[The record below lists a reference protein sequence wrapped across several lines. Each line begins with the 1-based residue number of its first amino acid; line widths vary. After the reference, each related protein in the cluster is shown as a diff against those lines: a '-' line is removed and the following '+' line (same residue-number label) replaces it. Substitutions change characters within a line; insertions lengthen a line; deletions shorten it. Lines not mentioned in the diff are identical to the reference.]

1 MITTMTSTS
10 WVRRVV
16 VAAAQFALLGGVLA
30 ASPPA
35 NAAPED
41 STDRVVGV
49 RTVDAPPSTRFAPGT
64 DPASPVVAAPTRLIL
79 TPTETPA
86 TSQSFSW
93 LAGDAS
99 HTSGQVQV
107 RPSAG
112 GDVRTVDAYATGTAN
127 GNPRRHF
134 STTVTGLDPATAYE
148 YRVGIKGSWSRWQG
162 FSTADPGET
171 DFQFIYYG
179 DTQIGLDSI
188 WPLVVRQA
196 EATAPDSIGS
206 VHAGDLIDSATDET
220 QWVDWFSG
228 MADSA
233 ATANVMA
240 APGNHDFSG
249 DRYLRAWKANFEYPH
264 NNPTTETIGELADLA
279 VGDSDA
285 ARQYAAYFAHWTR
298 FATETVYFTDYQGVR
313 FIAVNATQDAQLLS
327 PASVPACAGDGCPSG
342 RVAELWTQFQATW
355 LDYVLEASP
364 SKWNVVAF
372 HQPVYSA
379 SAGRDEPILREY
391 WVPVFEKHNVDLVMM
406 GHDHTYARG
415 YNNDDRT
422 DVDGITNGPVY
433 VVSNSGAKHYDL
445 ASDET
450 NVWTRN
456 NATQVL
462 RGAGVTTYQVV
473 DVSEGRLA
481 YRSYLADTAPDATTN
496 LPVGSVYDEFTVSK
510 TDDGRKWVAEA
521 GLEPQPIDDA
531 SLLMDA
537 NRGDVTA
544 PTTAAPGERITVGL
558 GASRSGA
565 GAWVWIHSEPTL
577 LGAVAADAAGRIRVT
592 VPAGITEGDHRVV
605 IRATDGSLVGWA
617 PVHVSASAATGQEV
631 GSIASPGE
639 APAALWLVGALLML
653 APIVIALG
661 VRRRRRM
668 SDTASTN

>member
-1 MITTMTSTS
+1 MMTTMTSTL
-10 WVRRVV
+10 WVRGAV
-16 VAAAQFALLGGVLA
+16 VAAAQFALLGGLLA

-35 NAAPED
+35 DAA
-41 STDRVVGV
+41 
-49 RTVDAPPSTRFAPGT
+49 T
-64 DPASPVVAAPTRLIL
+64 DPASPVAPPTRLVL

-93 LAGDAS
+93 LAGDAGYR
-99 HTSGQVQV
+99 SGKVQV

-112 GDVRTVDAYATGTAN
+112 GHMRTVDAYAAGAVN

-148 YRVGIKGSWSRWQG
+148 YRVGVEDNWSRWQG

-179 DTQIGLDSI
+179 DTQIGLDSS
-188 WPLVVRQA
+188 WPSVVRQA
-196 EATAPDSIGS
+196 EATAPHSIGS
-206 VHAGDLIDSATDET
+206 VHAGDLVDSATDET
-220 QWVDWFSG
+220 QWADWFSG
-228 MADSA
+228 MAGSA

-240 APGNHDFSG
+240 APGNHDLSG
-249 DRYLRAWKANFEYPH
+249 DRFLRAWKANFEYPH
-264 NNPTTETIGELADLA
+264 NYPTTETIGKLADLA

-298 FATETVYFTDYQGVR
+298 FAIETVYFTDYQGVR
-313 FIAVNATQDAQLLS
+313 FISVNATQDIRLLS
-327 PASVPACAGDGCPSG
+327 PASIPACVGGGCPS
-342 RVAELWTQFQATW
+342 RKIAELWTQFQATW
-355 LDYVLEASP
+355 LDQVLEVSP
-364 SKWNVVAF
+364 SKWNVVTF

-422 DVDGITNGPVY
+422 DVEDITNGPVY

-445 ASDET
+445 ASDQT
-450 NVWTRN
+450 NVWTQN
-456 NATQVL
+456 NATQVV
-462 RGAGVTTYQVV
+462 RGEGVTTYQVV
-473 DVSEGRLA
+473 DVSEGRLT
-481 YRSYLADTAPDATTN
+481 YRSYLADKAADATTN
-496 LPVGSVYDEFTVSK
+496 LPVGSVYDEFTVNK
-510 TDDGRKWVAEA
+510 MDDGRKWVTEA
-521 GLEPQPIDDA
+521 GAEPHPIDA

-558 GASRSGA
+558 GSSRSGA
-565 GAWVWIHSEPTL
+565 GVWVWIHSEPTL
-577 LGAVAADAAGRIRVT
+577 LGLVAADATGRIRVT
-592 VPAGITEGDHRVV
+592 VPEGVTQGDHRVV

-617 PVHVSASAATGQEV
+617 PVRVSAAGATGQEV
-631 GSIASPGE
+631 GWIAGPDE
-639 APAALWLVGALLML
+639 ASAALWLVGALLLL
-653 APIVIALG
+653 ATVLIALG
-661 VRRRRRM
+661 VRR
-668 SDTASTN
+668 AGI